1 MNCHNWKYH
10 ILQIRIGNPLDTRRC
25 NDVKSTSMT
34 LIQRRNNV
42 VCPVGMKT
50 GYTVSKDVFA
60 EQ

>member
-10 ILQIRIGNPLDTRRC
+10 ILQIRIGNPLDTRR
-25 NDVKSTSMT
+25 
-34 LIQRRNNV
+34 RNNV

-50 GYTVSKDVFA
+50 ADTVSNDVFA